1 MAGGGFRKR
10 PGNKTVPYFSHEF
23 IIQNHGDIVT
33 CVSMLF
39 VIGLMFQTTAP
50 IASAFVAPKHNI
62 TEINESQ
69 PGSLALYAYGYKDFC
84 MFFFYTLVAVIFHAV
99 IQEYVLDKLMRKI
112 RLSKT
117 KQNKF
122 NESGQLL
129 AFYLVSIACAVMIFR
144 DENYFQ
150 SLNFFWNGYP
160 HVGLTFFTK
169 LFFVLQIAY
178 WLHMYPEI
186 YFQKVK
192 KEDMPSKIKFAT
204 VNLALSALIY
214 YLNLTRIGLTLLFI
228 EYLVNT
234 LFHVSRLLYFSGKNK
249 ISKLGFNIYNVLFV
263 SARLTEI
270 ALSVFVFWF
279 GFKTN
284 SIESVDLETHNFNT
298 PLVRLFCLAGI
309 LVLQAWMMWN
319 FTLFQCKKIRENTKP
334 ISSNKTPSKSLKKS
348 KSSQESE
355 SDLDAKESP
364 APVQSNGEAV
374 KQKTN

>member
-1 MAGGGFRKR
+1 
-10 PGNKTVPYFSHEF
+10 
-23 IIQNHGDIVT
+23 
-33 CVSMLF
+33 
-39 VIGLMFQTTAP
+39 
-50 IASAFVAPKHNI
+50 
-62 TEINESQ
+62 
-69 PGSLALYAYGYKDFC
+69 

-192 KEDMPSKIKFAT
+192 KEDMLSKIKFAT

-284 SIESVDLETHNFNT
+284 SIESVDLETRNFNT

-355 SDLDAKESP
+355 SDLDTKESP